1 MNMLEIHDLSIEY
14 EYPLIEK
21 SSLVLNAGKLISLVG
36 PSGCGKT
43 SILESIASVNKKNI
57 GSFIYRGEN
66 LTKRNSQ
73 YIDMFKYQHIFYIKQ
88 DYAFIDS
95 LTCYNHLLLMH
106 PNYQRKDI
114 LEVLS
119 MVSLEIDESIYPD
132 NLSTGQKQRFYLAL
146 AIASGADIIL
156 CDELTASLDRLNK
169 DKVLNLLEYLA
180 KNKNKTILFA
190 THDQEVVDRCDGIYE
205 IKDCHVEEVTKA
217 GEDSGQEIM
226 PSRKKITFLHMMKC
240 QLLGMKH
247 KLGNLHLYC
256 LFTMVI
262 VIACGL
268 GIIFGSQETINN
280 QHIYALLGNDQY
292 YLTNKYVPEQKST
305 YSEYNPPF
313 NDEFIEQ
320 LNKVKTINALYPY
333 YQLPMNIRYL
343 NSDAEFVDHLSDN
356 YIVKINNIEKKYDK
370 NSPQFNTFP
379 YYQEDYM
386 DEKCQGQTYN
396 SNGVY
401 LTYDAARSLGISS
414 LDEPTTIEYT
424 VLIPVGYKDNN
435 SISFADE
442 AGIVNAD
449 NGLKKD
455 FYQECTITL
464 PISGILDMA
473 HVSYGGSNNIYVPF
487 DYLNTIFESESPE
500 YKFNTY
506 VAYVDDNFDSEEFT
520 EFMSQ
525 YNSHLDVFN
534 LRSHFTEI
542 DYSILNTEK
551 MMITAD
557 VILIITAILL
567 SFVYGLYLRKANKQ
581 LDEVLAGYGYN
592 HKLRKKYHQATVV
605 GLIGIIAIGAFL
617 IGNIIYFALT
627 TAHVIYRFYNYQ
639 YLYFGMLVIILGLS
653 ILLPWVSYLPTLIK
667 KEDHYD

>member
-1 MNMLEIHDLSIEY
+1 
-14 EYPLIEK
+14 
-21 SSLVLNAGKLISLVG
+21 
-36 PSGCGKT
+36 
-43 SILESIASVNKKNI
+43 
-57 GSFIYRGEN
+57 
-66 LTKRNSQ
+66 
-73 YIDMFKYQHIFYIKQ
+73 
-88 DYAFIDS
+88 
-95 LTCYNHLLLMH
+95 
-106 PNYQRKDI
+106 
-114 LEVLS
+114 
-119 MVSLEIDESIYPD
+119 
-132 NLSTGQKQRFYLAL
+132 
-146 AIASGADIIL
+146 
-156 CDELTASLDRLNK
+156 
-169 DKVLNLLEYLA
+169 
-180 KNKNKTILFA
+180 
-190 THDQEVVDRCDGIYE
+190 
-205 IKDCHVEEVTKA
+205 
-217 GEDSGQEIM
+217 
-226 PSRKKITFLHMMKC
+226 
-240 QLLGMKH
+240 
-247 KLGNLHLYC
+247 
-256 LFTMVI
+256 
-262 VIACGL
+262 
-268 GIIFGSQETINN
+268 
-280 QHIYALLGNDQY
+280 
-292 YLTNKYVPEQKST
+292 
-305 YSEYNPPF
+305 
-313 NDEFIEQ
+313 
-320 LNKVKTINALYPY
+320 
-333 YQLPMNIRYL
+333 MNIRYL

-396 SNGVY
+396 NNGVY
-401 LTYDAARSLGISS
+401 LTFDAARSLGISS

-487 DYLNTIFESESPE
+487 DYLNTIFERESSE

-534 LRSHFTEI
+534 LRSYFTEI